1 MTDNDCS
8 LSVLEQSSTED
19 RTIILKNISTLET
32 KLKTVKRR
40 FAEGD
45 IERNVYDEVK
55 GDLDV
60 ELSNARA
67 ELAKYEES
75 VSNLSKYTETVL
87 SICSKLGGYWAL
99 QDFELCQK
107 IQKLVFCDGALWDHN
122 NRSFRTQG
130 MNAVMKDILSLSSIY
145 ENAEVQ
151 KKDKPCDLSYLVE
164 GQGTRS
170 SYWLHERH
178 ALG

>member
-45 IERNVYDEVK
+45 IERDVYDEVK

-99 QDFELCQK
+99 RDFELCQK
-107 IQKLVFCDGALWDHN
+107 IQKLVFPEGALWDHN

-130 MNAVMKDILSLSSIY
+130 MNAVMKDTLSLSSTY

-151 KKDKPCDLSYLVE
+151 KKDKPCDLSFLVAGAGLE
-164 GQGTRS
+164 PTTSG
-170 SYWLHERH
+170 L
-178 ALG
+178 